1 MNVELPLK
9 FRDDKIQNAEIHEKF
24 LNKLLIER
32 NAYSPPFDHNGAWWT
47 RFSAQVWNEVRVFF
61 FWFLLLLQVLML
73 IDAHVNR
80 LTILIRSVKYG

>member
-1 MNVELPLK
+1 MELPLK

-47 RFSAQVWNEVRVFF
+47 RFSAQVWNEVRVFVSGFKF
-61 FWFLLLLQVLML
+61 FLVFASL
-73 IDAHVNR
+73 A
-80 LTILIRSVKYG
+80 KC